1 MMECKILNFSL
12 LRHLIIAGSLW
23 LLSMFTSVV
32 QASSLVLTVY
42 IGAFFVPLL
51 YTKYRQSIDPV
62 MKQAFTQ
69 AKEKIESMHRYAKAG
84 GVTAAILLLGYRT
97 SYVNIAIAVF
107 IFCVYA
113 RSQHPDDV
121 SHRPCRMEC
130 F

>member
-1 MMECKILNFSL
+1 MHCCF

-51 YTKYRQSIDPV
+51 YTKYRQAIDPV
-62 MKQAFTQ
+62 IKQAFNQ

-84 GVTAAILLLGYRT
+84 GVSAVILLLGYRT

-107 IFCVYA
+107 ILCVYA

-121 SHRPCRMEC
+121 SHHDAMW
-130 F
+130 